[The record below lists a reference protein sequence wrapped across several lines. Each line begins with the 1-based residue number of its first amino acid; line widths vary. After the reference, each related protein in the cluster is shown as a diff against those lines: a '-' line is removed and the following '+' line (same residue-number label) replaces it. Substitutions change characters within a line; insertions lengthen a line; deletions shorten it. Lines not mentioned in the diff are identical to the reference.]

1 MKFIFSFLFGILIL
15 SPTFASYECT
25 ENTQQDQCNCAG
37 WGWVNLDENSGFCE
51 QCSETQYSP
60 ANDSVCHDCIDSNG
74 NWAESIT
81 RPTHSIFDTNH
92 ATAGQS
98 SCPWVCDDG
107 YFDDTEHT
115 QCLFCPTNTSGFMSY
130 PDGETPTSDC
140 ANSCSGGKYIIETL
154 SSTNATT
161 HRYYCGECGLGTQS
175 SNGVVSTCTCYNA
188 PGVNRVYGGGP
199 NRTTNRI
206 ECECPNEA
214 EWNSSTQQ
222 CECSNNK
229 VLAQNTDGEW
239 YCADCPTNSTKRNNV
254 CKCKPGYYGA
264 DNSPCTQCPTGM
276 TTITNDNGY
285 GATDS
290 SACYMTGNTEF
301 CINGATTSCLKFI
314 PSGIKINVNGEVSAN

>member
-1 MKFIFSFLFGILIL
+1 MKFIFSFFTYIMFM
-15 SPTFASYECT
+15 SVAFSASQNKCELKSDAPSCHSVGGCEWVLT
-25 ENTQQDQCNCAG
+25 EID
-37 WGWVNLDENSGFCE
+37 DEVIGSCE
-51 QCSETQYSP
+51 ICQPNYYSP
-60 ANDSVCHDCIDSNG
+60 QHNASGCLICNDSVFEPNSHKI
-74 NWAESIT
+74 A
-81 RPTHSIFDTNH
+81 DTQQ
-92 ATAGQS
+92 TEGQS

-175 SNGVVSTCTCYNA
+175 SNGAVSTCTCYNA
-188 PGVNRVYGGGP
+188 PGVNRIYGGGP
-199 NRTTNRI
+199 TRTNNRV
-206 ECECPNEA
+206 ECECPTDA
-214 EWNSSTQQ
+214 TWNGTQ
-222 CECSNNK
+222 CVCPDNK
-229 VLAQNTDGEW
+229 VLAQDTNDEW
-239 YCADCPTNSTKRNNV
+239 YCADCPTNATKRGNV
-254 CKCKPGYYGA
+254 CKCKPGYYG
-264 DNSPCTQCPTGM
+264 DGTSPCTQCPTGM

-301 CINGATTSCLKFI
+301 CINGATTNCLKFI